1 MDQRTTAEKAY
12 QQGRDYACSAQGERR
27 KNLQHAIACYETAL
41 QYYTSEAFPDQWRQ
55 IQQDM
60 AEAYSELVQER
71 LKQTQKVTSLP
82 RLSSRPRLPFPL
94 PQSLLLMLAVILILV
109 IPTTVIAT
117 TYLTRGGPSC
127 VSGTLNIDGST
138 ALQPLVEAVAQDYM
152 QYCPGAI
159 ITVGGGASKTGL
171 ADVERGHSIITGVN
185 PKKDP
190 GHVAGRDVPIEIGD
204 SDIFASPVQGDLVD
218 HQVAIGAF
226 VMILNR
232 DVTGIHNLSTS
243 QIQGIYTG
251 VYQNW
256 RQICACGP
264 NLPIV
269 PISRTVNSGTRF
281 TFERY
286 ILKGVATVPGIGLE
300 RATSSGNAVQEVESN
315 PGSIGYASL
324 YLASKANDVTILS
337 IDGQDPRNFSLI
349 QQDGYKFWNIEHMYT
364 RGQGSPL
371 AQSFIDYMSGTAVYH
386 LFSRFGLFHLTDI
399 RLPIRNKHVLE
410 GSTLSP

>member
-1 MDQRTTAEKAY
+1 MDQRATAEKAY
-12 QQGRDYACSAQGERR
+12 QQGRDYARSAQGERR
-27 KNLQHAIACYETAL
+27 ENLQHAIACYETAL
-41 QYYTSEAFPDQWRQ
+41 QYFTSGAFPDQWQQ

-71 LKQTQKVTSLP
+71 LKQTQQVTSLP
-82 RLSSRPRLPFPL
+82 RLSGRRRFPLPL
-94 PQSLLLMLAVILILV
+94 PQSLLLVLAVILLLV

-117 TYLTRGGPSC
+117 TYFMRGGPSC

-138 ALQPLVEAVAQDYM
+138 ALQPLVEAAAQDYM
-152 QYCPGAI
+152 QHCPGAI

-171 ADVERGHSIITGVN
+171 ADVEHGHSIITGVD
-185 PKKDP
+185 PQKDP

-218 HQVAIGAF
+218 HQVAIGVF

-232 DVTGIHNLSTS
+232 DVTGIQNLSTS

-281 TFERY
+281 TFEKY

-300 RATSSGNAVQEVESN
+300 RITSSANAVQEVENN
-315 PGSIGYASL
+315 PGSIGYAPL
-324 YLASKANDVTILS
+324 YLAGQAQDVTILS

-349 QQDGYKFWNIEHMYT
+349 QRDVYTFWNIEHMYT
-364 RGQGSPL
+364 HGQGSSL
-371 AQSFIDYMSGTAVYH
+371 AQSFIGYMSGTAVSP
-386 LFSRFGLFHLTDI
+386 LFSRFGLFHLSDVP
-399 RLPIRNKHVLE
+399 LSIRNKHVLE
-410 GSTLSP
+410 GST